1 MVRRFSPQRWAD
13 AVLDYSGTNA
23 EEAVTVLESISE
35 AFSLAP
41 ATLSEGKPLA
51 LPSGNRAAGELEKML
66 SRSLGTLSPDTGNA
80 GNSGSGAAA
89 AVRVAVLLTRR
100 GLLKEIGAVARSTRR
115 EFEAR
120 TGLVRVLAETA
131 LPLDARQREQLRVAL
146 QRRTG
151 AGELIVEEK
160 IDPALLGG
168 VRVLIGWERMDGTI
182 LKRLESL
189 GAAEGLP
196 ARGSGAW

>member
-23 EEAVTVLESISE
+23 AEAVMVLESISE
-35 AFSLAP
+35 AFSLGP
-41 ATLSEGKPLA
+41 ATLSDVKPLD
-51 LPSGNRAAGELEKML
+51 LPSGNRAADGLEKLL
-66 SRSLGTLSPDTGNA
+66 SRSLETLSPEAGNA
-80 GNSGSGAAA
+80 GSGAAA

-100 GLLKEIGAVARSTRR
+100 GLLREIGAVARSARR

-120 TGLVRVLAETA
+120 SGLVRVRAETA
-131 LPLDARQREQLRVAL
+131 LPLDARQRELLRAAL
-146 QRRTG
+146 QKRTG
-151 AGELIVEEK
+151 AGELIVEER

-189 GAAEGLP
+189 GEAEGLP
-196 ARGSGAW
+196 ARGSGSW

>member
-13 AVLDYSGTNA
+13 AVLDYSGPNA
-23 EEAVTVLESISE
+23 EEAVAVLESISE
-35 AFSLAP
+35 AFSLDPAP
-41 ATLSEGKPLA
+41 LSEGKPLA
-51 LPSGNRAAGELEKML
+51 FPSGNRAAGELEKML

-89 AVRVAVLLTRR
+89 ALRVAVLLTRR
-100 GLLKEIGAVARSTRR
+100 GLLREIGTVARSARQ

-120 TGLVRVLAETA
+120 SGVVRVRAETA
-131 LPLDARQREQLRVAL
+131 LPLDARQSAKLRAAL
-146 QRRTG
+146 QKRTG
-151 AGELIVEEK
+151 AGELIVEEN
-160 IDPALLGG
+160 INPALLGG

-196 ARGSGAW
+196 VRGSGAW